1 MTQFRARYY
10 DGKTSQQREVL
21 VWAEPSGRLRVSGE
35 GIDFSCKIAQVR
47 PSLRV
52 GNTRRH
58 LQFADGSQCETEDND
73 AVDRIFAGLPSGAP
87 GRLIQRWESRLGYA
101 VLALVLT
108 AAALWAAITYGI
120 PALAKQVAS
129 VLPPSIET
137 ALGRDA
143 LAGLDRVL
151 LAPSELPPARQEKM
165 RALFSRMVSDI
176 EGADGYRLEL
186 RASKRLGANA
196 LALPSGEVVVTD
208 QLVEL
213 AEKDAE
219 LVAVLAHEIGHL
231 RQRHG
236 LRRLLQDSATVLL
249 IAAVTGD
256 LTSIVSLA
264 SALPA
269 ILLQAKYSRD
279 FEREADEFALDYM
292 KRHDIPPESFG
303 AILLRMEARRGAAA
317 DIPDYLSTHPATR
330 ERAERSRVAR

>member
-1 MTQFRARYY
+1 M
-10 DGKTSQQREVL
+10 
-21 VWAEPSGRLRVSGE
+21 
-35 GIDFSCKIAQVR
+35 I
-47 PSLRV
+47 
-52 GNTRRH
+52 
-58 LQFADGSQCETEDND
+58 
-73 AVDRIFAGLPSGAP
+73 
-87 GRLIQRWESRLGYA
+87 
-101 VLALVLT
+101 
-108 AAALWAAITYGI
+108 
-120 PALAKQVAS
+120 
-129 VLPPSIET
+129 
-137 ALGRDA
+137 
-143 LAGLDRVL
+143 
-151 LAPSELPPARQEKM
+151 
-165 RALFSRMVSDI
+165 SDI

-186 RASKRLGANA
+186 RSSKRLGANA
-196 LALPSGEVVVTD
+196 FALPSGEVVVTD

-213 AEKDAE
+213 AKKDDE

-303 AILLRMEARRGAAA
+303 AILLRMEERRGAAA

>member
-1 MTQFRARYY
+1 MGGAL
-10 DGKTSQQREVL
+10 G
-21 VWAEPSGRLRVSGE
+21 ALRVIGE
-35 GIDFSCKIAQVR
+35 GHRLQLPYRGGPALSARGKHK
-47 PSLRV
+47 
-52 GNTRRH
+52 RH
-58 LQFADGSQCETEDND
+58 LQFPDGSQCETADND
-73 AVDRIFAGLPSGAP
+73 AVDAIFATLPSEAP
-87 GRLIQRWESRLGYA
+87 GRLIHLWESRYGYA
-101 VLALVLT
+101 LLALALT
-108 AAALWAAITYGI
+108 AAALWAGI
-120 PALAKQVAS
+120 NLRHSGAGEAGGVGPAS
-129 VLPPSIET
+129 
-137 ALGRDA
+137 
-143 LAGLDRVL
+143 LDRDRDRSRRARRTRPGSAHAL
-151 LAPSELPPARQEKM
+151 EAPARTTGKDAGAVCENDL
-165 RALFSRMVSDI
+165 RHR
-176 EGADGYRLEL
+176 GADGYRLEL
-186 RASKRLGANA
+186 RSSKRLGANA
-196 LALPSGEVVVTD
+196 FALPSGEVVVTD

-213 AEKDAE
+213 AKKDDE

-292 KRHDIPPESFG
+292 KRHDVPPESFG

>member
-1 MTQFRARYY
+1 MTQFRALYY

-21 VWAEPSGRLRVSGE
+21 VWAEPSGRLRVSGD
-35 GIDFSCKIAQVR
+35 GVDFSCKIAEVR
-47 PSLRV
+47 PSPRV
-52 GNTRRH
+52 GNTARH
-58 LQFADGSQCETEDND
+58 LQFPDGSQCEAGDND
-73 AVDRIFAGLPSGAP
+73 AVDAVFTALPSEAP
-87 GRLIQRWESRLGYA
+87 GRLIHLWESRYGYA
-101 VLALVLT
+101 LFALALT
-108 AAALWAAITYGI
+108 AAALWAGITYGI
-120 PALAKQVAS
+120 PALAKQVAA
-129 VLPPSIET
+129 VLPPSTER

-143 LAGLDRVL
+143 LAALDRVL
-151 LAPSELPPARQEKM
+151 LAPSKLPPARREKM
-165 RALFSRMVSDI
+165 RALFSHMVSGI

-186 RASKRLGANA
+186 RAGKRLGANA
-196 LALPSGEVVVTD
+196 LALPSGEIVVTD

-213 AEKDAE
+213 AEKDDE

-256 LTSIVSLA
+256 LSSIASLA

-279 FEREADEFALDYM
+279 FESEADEFAFDYM
-292 KRHDIPPESFG
+292 KRHGIPPESLG
-303 AILLRMEARRGAAA
+303 AILLRMDKRRGAAS

-330 ERAERSRVAR
+330 ERAERSRAAR

>member
-1 MTQFRARYY
+1 MTPFRARYY
-10 DGKTSQQREVL
+10 DGKTSQQREVRI
-21 VWAEPSGRLRVSGE
+21 WAEPSGRLRVIGE
-35 GIDFSCKIAQVR
+35 GIDFSCPIAEVR
-47 PSLRV
+47 PSPRV
-52 GNTRRH
+52 GNTKRH
-58 LQFADGSQCETEDND
+58 LQFPDGSQCETADND
-73 AVDRIFAGLPSGAP
+73 AVDAIFATLPSEAP
-87 GRLIQRWESRLGYA
+87 GRLIHLWESRYA
-101 VLALVLT
+101 YALFALALT
-108 AAALWAAITYGI
+108 GAALWAGIVYGI
-120 PALAKQVAS
+120 PALAKEVAS
-129 VLPPSIET
+129 ILPPSIET
-137 ALGRDA
+137 AIGRDA

-151 LAPSELPPARQEKM
+151 LTPSKLPPARQEKM
-165 RALFSRMVSDI
+165 RALFAKMISGI

-186 RASKRLGANA
+186 RSSKRLGANA
-196 LALPSGEVVVTD
+196 FALPSGEVVVTD

-213 AEKDAE
+213 AKKDDE

-303 AILLRMEARRGAAA
+303 AILLRMEARRGAAG

>member
-1 MTQFRARYY
+1 MTPFRALYY
-10 DGKTSQQREVL
+10 DGKTSQQREVRI
-21 VWAEPSGRLRVSGE
+21 WAEPSGRLRVIGE
-35 GIDFSCKIAQVR
+35 GIDFSCPIAEVR
-47 PSLRV
+47 PSPRV
-52 GNTRRH
+52 GNTKRH
-58 LQFADGSQCETEDND
+58 LQFPDGSQCETADND
-73 AVDRIFAGLPSGAP
+73 AVDAIFATLPSEAP
-87 GRLIQRWESRLGYA
+87 GRLIHLWESRYGYA
-101 VLALVLT
+101 LLALALT
-108 AAALWAAITYGI
+108 AAALWAGITYGI

-129 VLPPSIET
+129 ALPPSIET
-137 ALGRDA
+137 AIGRDA

-151 LAPSELPPARQEKM
+151 LTPSKLPPARQEKM
-165 RALFSRMVSDI
+165 RALFAKMISGI

-186 RASKRLGANA
+186 RSSKRLGANA
-196 LALPSGEVVVTD
+196 FALPSGEVVVTD

-213 AEKDAE
+213 AKKDDE

>member
-1 MTQFRARYY
+1 MTPFSARYY
-10 DGKTSQQREVL
+10 DGKTSQRREVL
-21 VWAEPSGRLRVSGE
+21 MWAEPPGRLRVSGD
-35 GIDFSCKIAQVR
+35 GVDFSCQIAEVR

-73 AVDRIFAGLPSGAP
+73 AVDRIFAGLPSQAP
-87 GRLIQRWESRLGYA
+87 GRLIHRWESRLGYA
-101 VLALVLT
+101 LLALVLT

-120 PALAKQVAS
+120 PALAKEVAS

-143 LAGLDRVL
+143 LAGLDRML

-165 RALFSRMVSDI
+165 RALFSNLVSSI
-176 EGADGYRLEL
+176 EGAGGYRLEL
-186 RASKRLGANA
+186 RSSKRLGANA
-196 LALPSGEVVVTD
+196 FALPSGEVVVTD

-213 AEKDAE
+213 AQNDDE

-231 RQRHG
+231 RERHI

-279 FEREADEFALDYM
+279 FEREADEFALDTM
-292 KRHDIPPESFG
+292 KRHGVPAESFG
-303 AILLRMEARRGAAA
+303 AILLRMDERRGAAA
-317 DIPDYLSTHPATR
+317 DVPDYLSTHPAAR
-330 ERAERSRVAR
+330 ERAERSRPAR

>member
-1 MTQFRARYY
+1 MTPFRARYY
-10 DGKTSQQREVL
+10 DGKTSQQREVRI
-21 VWAEPSGRLRVSGE
+21 WGEPSGRLRVIGE
-35 GIDFSCKIAQVR
+35 GIDFSCPIAEVR
-47 PSLRV
+47 PSARV
-52 GNTRRH
+52 GNTKRH
-58 LQFADGSQCETEDND
+58 LQFPDGSQCETGDND
-73 AVDRIFAGLPSGAP
+73 AVDAIFAALPSEVP
-87 GRLIQRWESRLGYA
+87 GRLIHRWESRFRYA
-101 VLALVLT
+101 LLALVLT

-120 PALAKQVAS
+120 PALAKQVAA

-137 ALGRDA
+137 AIGRDA

-151 LAPSELPPARQEKM
+151 LAPSKLPPARQEKM
-165 RALFSRMVSDI
+165 RALFSNMVSGI
-176 EGADGYRLEL
+176 EGAGAYRLEL
-186 RASKRLGANA
+186 RSSKRLGANA
-196 LALPSGEVVVTD
+196 FALPSGEVVVTD

-213 AEKDAE
+213 AEKDDE

-292 KRHDIPPESFG
+292 KGHDIPPESFG
-303 AILLRMEARRGAAA
+303 AILLRMEERRGAAA

>member
-1 MTQFRARYY
+1 MTPFSARYY
-10 DGKTSQQREVL
+10 DGKTSQRREVL
-21 VWAEPSGRLRVSGE
+21 MWAEPPGRLRVSGD
-35 GIDFSCKIAQVR
+35 GVDFSCQIAEVR

-73 AVDRIFAGLPSGAP
+73 AVDRIFAGLPSQAP
-87 GRLIQRWESRLGYA
+87 GRLIHRWESRLRY
-101 VLALVLT
+101 VLLALVLT

-120 PALAKQVAS
+120 PALAKEVAS

-143 LAGLDRVL
+143 LAGLDRML
-151 LAPSELPPARQEKM
+151 LAPSELPPARQERV
-165 RALFSRMVSDI
+165 RALFSNMVSSI
-176 EGADGYRLEL
+176 EGAGGYRLEL
-186 RASKRLGANA
+186 RSSKRLGANA
-196 LALPSGEVVVTD
+196 FALPSGEVVVTD

-213 AEKDAE
+213 AQNDDE

-231 RQRHG
+231 RERHI

-279 FEREADEFALDYM
+279 FEREADEFALDTM
-292 KRHDIPPESFG
+292 KRHGVPAESFG
-303 AILLRMEARRGAAA
+303 AILLRMDERRGAAA
-317 DIPDYLSTHPATR
+317 DVPDYLSTHPAAR
-330 ERAERSRVAR
+330 ERAERSRAAR

>member
-1 MTQFRARYY
+1 MTPFSARYY
-10 DGKTSQQREVL
+10 DGKTSQRREVL
-21 VWAEPSGRLRVSGE
+21 MWAEPPGRLRVSGD
-35 GIDFSCKIAQVR
+35 GVDFSCQIAEVR

-73 AVDRIFAGLPSGAP
+73 AVDRIFAGLPSQAP
-87 GRLIQRWESRLGYA
+87 GRLIHRWESRLRY
-101 VLALVLT
+101 VLLALVLT

-120 PALAKQVAS
+120 PALAKEVAS

-143 LAGLDRVL
+143 LAGLDRML

-165 RALFSRMVSDI
+165 RALFSNLVSSI
-176 EGADGYRLEL
+176 EGAGGYRLEL
-186 RASKRLGANA
+186 RSSKRLGANA
-196 LALPSGEVVVTD
+196 FALPSGEVVVTD

-213 AEKDAE
+213 AQNDDE

-231 RQRHG
+231 RERHI

-279 FEREADEFALDYM
+279 FEREADEFALDTM
-292 KRHDIPPESFG
+292 KRHGVPAESFG
-303 AILLRMEARRGAAA
+303 AILLRMDERRGAAA
-317 DIPDYLSTHPATR
+317 DVPDYLSTHPAAR
-330 ERAERSRVAR
+330 ERAERSRAAR

>member
-21 VWAEPSGRLRVSGE
+21 VWAEPSGRLRVSGD
-35 GIDFSCKIAQVR
+35 GVDFSSTIAEVR

-58 LQFADGSQCETEDND
+58 LQFADGSQCETDDND
-73 AVDRIFAGLPSGAP
+73 AVDRIFAGVRSEAP
-87 GRLIQRWESRLGYA
+87 GRLIHRWESRLGYA
-101 VLALVLT
+101 LFALALT
-108 AAALWAAITYGI
+108 AAALWAAIDYGI
-120 PALAKQVAS
+120 PALAKRLAS

-143 LAGLDRVL
+143 LAALDRIL
-151 LAPSELPPARQEKM
+151 LAPSKLPPARQEKV
-165 RALFSRMVSDI
+165 RALFSNMASGI

-186 RASKRLGANA
+186 RSSKRLGANA

-213 AEKDAE
+213 AKSDDE

-249 IAAVTGD
+249 IAVVTGD
-256 LTSIVSLA
+256 LTSIASLA
-264 SALPA
+264 TALPA

-279 FEREADEFALDYM
+279 FEREADAFAVEYM
-292 KRHDIPPESFG
+292 KQHGIPSESFG
-303 AILLRMEARRGAAA
+303 AILLRMDERRGAAA
-317 DIPDYLSTHPATR
+317 DIPDYLSTHPAAR
-330 ERAERSRVAR
+330 ERAERSRAAR

>member
-1 MTQFRARYY
+1 MMPFRARYY
-10 DGKTSQQREVL
+10 DGKTSQQREVRI
-21 VWAEPSGRLRVSGE
+21 WAEPSGRLRVIGE
-35 GIDFSCKIAQVR
+35 GIDFSCPIAEVR
-47 PSLRV
+47 PSQRV
-52 GNTRRH
+52 GNTKRH
-58 LQFADGSQCETEDND
+58 LHFPDGSQCETGDND
-73 AVDRIFAGLPSGAP
+73 AVDAAFAALPSEAP
-87 GRLIQRWESRLGYA
+87 GRLIHLWESAYGYA
-101 VLALVLT
+101 LFALALT
-108 AAALWAAITYGI
+108 AAALWAGIVYGI
-120 PALAKQVAS
+120 PALAKEVAS
-129 VLPPSIET
+129 ILPPSIET
-137 ALGRDA
+137 AIGRDA

-151 LAPSELPPARQEKM
+151 LAPSKLPPARQERV
-165 RALFSRMVSDI
+165 RALFSRMISDI

-186 RASKRLGANA
+186 RSSKRLGANA
-196 LALPSGEVVVTD
+196 FALPSGEVVVTD

-213 AEKDAE
+213 AKKDDE

-292 KRHDIPPESFG
+292 KSHGIPPESFG
-303 AILLRMEARRGAAA
+303 AILLRMEERRGAAA

>member
-1 MTQFRARYY
+1 MTPFRARYY
-10 DGKTSQQREVL
+10 DGKSSQQREVL
-21 VWAEPSGRLRVSGE
+21 VWAEPSGRLRVRGD
-35 GIDFSCKIAQVR
+35 GVDFSCRIAEVR

-73 AVDRIFAGLPSGAP
+73 AVDRIFAGLPSEAP
-87 GRLIQRWESRLGYA
+87 GRLIHRWESRLGYA
-101 VLALVLT
+101 LLALVLT
-108 AAALWAAITYGI
+108 AAALWAAIAYGI
-120 PALAKQVAS
+120 PALAKQVAF
-129 VLPPSIET
+129 VLPPSIER

-143 LAGLDRVL
+143 LAALDRVL
-151 LAPSELPPARQEKM
+151 LAPSRLPPARQEKL
-165 RALFSRMVSDI
+165 RALFSSMISGID
-176 EGADGYRLEL
+176 GAGGYRLEL

-196 LALPSGEVVVTD
+196 LALPSGEIVVTD

-213 AEKDAE
+213 AEKDDE

-249 IAAVTGD
+249 MAVVTGD
-256 LTSIVSLA
+256 LTSIASLA
-264 SALPA
+264 GALPA

-292 KRHDIPPESFG
+292 KRNGIPSESFG
-303 AILLRMEARRGAAA
+303 AILLRMDKRRGAAT
-317 DIPDYLSTHPATR
+317 DIPDYLSTHPAAS
-330 ERAERSRVAR
+330 ERVERSRAAR

>member
-1 MTQFRARYY
+1 MTPFSARYY
-10 DGKTSQQREVL
+10 DGKTSQRREVL
-21 VWAEPSGRLRVSGE
+21 MWAEPPGRLRVSGD
-35 GIDFSCKIAQVR
+35 GVDFSCQIAEVR

-73 AVDRIFAGLPSGAP
+73 AVDRIFAGLPSQAP
-87 GRLIQRWESRLGYA
+87 GRLIHRWESRLRY
-101 VLALVLT
+101 VLLALVLT

-120 PALAKQVAS
+120 PALAKEVAS

-143 LAGLDRVL
+143 LAGLDRML

-165 RALFSRMVSDI
+165 RALFSNLVSSI
-176 EGADGYRLEL
+176 EGAGGYRLEL
-186 RASKRLGANA
+186 RSSKRLGANA
-196 LALPSGEVVVTD
+196 FALPSGEIVVTD

-213 AEKDAE
+213 AQNDDE

-231 RQRHG
+231 RERHI

-279 FEREADEFALDYM
+279 FEREADEFAFDTM
-292 KRHDIPPESFG
+292 KRHGVPAESFG
-303 AILLRMEARRGAAA
+303 AILLRMDERRGAAA
-317 DIPDYLSTHPATR
+317 DVPDYLSTHPAAR
-330 ERAERSRVAR
+330 ERAERSRAAR